1 MGLFWQSQKLT
12 HCAILVYNQ
21 AMPIF
26 SPNSLDVI
34 SRSPEQTRRI
44 GMRLGAMLQAGDV
57 VCLSGDLG
65 AGKTTFIQ
73 GLSSGWGSLDAV
85 SSPTFVLVNVY
96 RRLDGQQLFHLD
108 AYRLGG
114 PADAYDLDLDGMLES
129 GVVVVE
135 WAERILQA
143 LPGDYLHLRL
153 TYIEEY
159 QRDLLLSAH
168 GNGNRYQAV
177 LVALRKEIFGG

>member
-1 MGLFWQSQKLT
+1 
-12 HCAILVYNQ
+12 
-21 AMPIF
+21 MPIF
-26 SPNSLDVI
+26 SPNSLDII

-44 GMRLGAMLQAGDV
+44 GMRLGAMLRTGDV

-96 RRLDGQQLFHLD
+96 RRLDGQQLYHLD
-108 AYRLGG
+108 AYRLAGA
-114 PADAYDLDLDGMLES
+114 ADAYELDIDAMLES
-129 GVVVVE
+129 GLVVVE
-135 WAERILQA
+135 WDERIQAA
-143 LPGDYLHLRL
+143 LPAEFIQVRL
-153 TYIEEY
+153 TYIEDN
-159 QRDLLLSAH
+159 QRDMLISARGKIPPGGH
-168 GNGNRYQAV
+168 YQAT